1 MIALYNFKEKYNYYL
16 DLFEGYLSK
25 NLDLLTTT
33 PDIIGESM
41 RYSLLA
47 GGKRIRPI
55 LLLAVADVLGVQMES
70 VLPFELS
77 LEMIHTYSLIHDDL
91 PAMDNDDF
99 RRGNPSNHK
108 KFGEAMAIL
117 AGDGLLN
124 TAYALCFKACAKG
137 DACLRSAQFLCECAG
152 INGMIAGQAMDIQYS
167 NSESEHTNESL
178 EKIHR
183 LKTGKLLLAPIVI
196 PSIVKNY
203 KYYFELEEFA
213 ENFGLL
219 FQITDDILDEEG
231 SFEDLGKSIGKDKEE
246 NKVTFVT
253 VYGLDGAKIQA
264 DLYTSNCL
272 RVLDALD
279 GDTEFL
285 RDLVEYTRTRKK

>member
-1 MIALYNFKEKYNYYL
+1 MIALYNFKEKYKYYL

-25 NLDLLTTT
+25 NLDVLTTT

-41 RYSLLA
+41 QYSLLA

-55 LLLAVADVLGVQMES
+55 LLLAVAEVLDVELES
-70 VLPFELS
+70 VLPLALS

-137 DACLRSAQFLCECAG
+137 DAYLRSAQFLCECAG
-152 INGMIAGQAMDIQYS
+152 VNGMIAGQAMDIQFS
-167 NSESEHTNESL
+167 NGEFEHTSETL
-178 EKIHR
+178 EQIHR
-183 LKTGKLLLAPIVI
+183 LKTGKLLLAPIII
-196 PSIVKNY
+196 PSIIKNY
-203 KYYFELEEFA
+203 KYYFELEEYA

-231 SFEDLGKSIGKDKEE
+231 SFEELGKSIGKDKAE
-246 NKVTFVT
+246 NKITFVK

-264 DLYTSNCL
+264 DLYASNCL
-272 RVLDALD
+272 KVLDALD
-279 GDTEFL
+279 GDTAFL
-285 RDLVEYTRTRKK
+285 RALVEYTRTRNK

>member
-1 MIALYNFKEKYNYYL
+1 MYNFKEKYNYYL
-16 DLFEGYLSK
+16 DLFEKYLSQ
-25 NLDLLTTT
+25 NLNLLTTT
-33 PDIIGESM
+33 PNIMGESM
-41 RYSLLA
+41 QYSLLA

-55 LLLAVADVLGVQMES
+55 LLLAIADVLGVEIDN
-70 VLPFELS
+70 VLPLALS

-108 KFGEAMAIL
+108 KYGEAMAIL

-124 TAYALCFKACAKG
+124 TAYSLCFKTCVKG
-137 DACLRSAQFLCECAG
+137 DSYLRSAQFLCECAG
-152 INGMIAGQAMDIQYS
+152 VNGMIAGQAMDIQYS
-167 NSESEHTNESL
+167 NSEMEYTFESL
-178 EKIHR
+178 QKIHS

-196 PSIVKNY
+196 PSIIKNY

-231 SFEDLGKSIGKDKEE
+231 SFEDLGKSIGKDKAE
-246 NKVTFVT
+246 NKVTFVKL
-253 VYGLDGAKIQA
+253 YGLDGAKIQA
-264 DLYTSNCL
+264 DVYASNCL
-272 RVLDALD
+272 TVLDALD
-279 GDTEFL
+279 GDTSFL
-285 RDLVEYTRTRKK
+285 RALVEFTRTRNK